1 MQRPPYEATDSTGLP
16 FTRTA
21 QTVGELP
28 VADRLRALDS
38 ATQSVARLLEMS
50 AVRRISFGTPVFV
63 SFGISRNQAK
73 VHPHAKLM
81 LTNGCDLGL
90 ELCPEYD

>member
-1 MQRPPYEATDSTGLP
+1 
-16 FTRTA
+16 
-21 QTVGELP
+21 
-28 VADRLRALDS
+28 
-38 ATQSVARLLEMS
+38 
-50 AVRRISFGTPVFV
+50 VRRISFGTPVFV

>member
-1 MQRPPYEATDSTGLP
+1 
-16 FTRTA
+16 
-21 QTVGELP
+21 
-28 VADRLRALDS
+28 
-38 ATQSVARLLEMS
+38 MS